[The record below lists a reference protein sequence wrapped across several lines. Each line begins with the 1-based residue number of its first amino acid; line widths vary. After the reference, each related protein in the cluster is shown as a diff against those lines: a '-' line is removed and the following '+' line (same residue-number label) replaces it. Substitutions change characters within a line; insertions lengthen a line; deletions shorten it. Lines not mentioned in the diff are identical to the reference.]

1 MQLAA
6 REALPKLVEEAK
18 SVEREGVLQALL
30 EGARRLPIDLLK
42 FGVETGQP
50 LFGGLV
56 GRFLISSLKFPSPGF
71 LVGLRQV
78 ADYVLALMPLATLDL
93 GALAEDLI
101 DCLAQS
107 FAPVDDTK
115 NALLKGEPSFN

>member
-1 MQLAA
+1 MSVSSRPSWRERAA
-6 REALPKLVEEAK
+6 F
-18 SVEREGVLQALL
+18 
-30 EGARRLPIDLLK
+30 RLICCSS
-42 FGVETGQP
+42 GVEIGEP
-50 LFGGLV
+50 LFGGLI
-56 GRFLISSLKFPSPGF
+56 GRFLVCPLKFPTPCF

-107 FAPVDDTK
+107 FAPVDDSK
-115 NALLKGEPSFN
+115 NALLEGEPSFN